1 MFFFFFFKNENKGT
15 TPTKIHKTASNAKV
29 RNSQQ
34 QTKKK
39 CKIKCAQN
47 ILNAKIRKKK
57 KYTQYCFICKKSP
70 DINNWI
76 ALPNILPCEIFD

>member
-47 ILNAKIRKKK
+47 ILNAKVRKKK
-57 KYTQYCFICKKSP
+57 KYIH
-70 DINNWI
+70 
-76 ALPNILPCEIFD
+76 NIVSSAKNPQI